1 MRIECMFKED
11 DSISYFNKFSLYL
24 VPRVFSLSIFEQ
36 RKGPGDEVLSV
47 EGRVHAFRIA
57 AFVIS
62 LHYTQDC

>member
-1 MRIECMFKED
+1 M
-11 DSISYFNKFSLYL
+11 
-24 VPRVFSLSIFEQ
+24 SIFEQ

-47 EGRVHAFRIA
+47 EGKVPAFRIA